1 MDLTEIFDLIIDI
14 VVIIEDFFN
23 DLRITIFDKNLSFID
38 IVCVAAVY
46 SLINYIVYGE
56 EDNE

>member
-14 VVIIEDFFN
+14 VVIFEDFFN
-23 DLRITIFDKNLSFID
+23 DLRITIFDKSLSFVD

-46 SLINYIVYGE
+46 TLINYIVYGK
-56 EDNE
+56 EDSE